1 MQSKTQLAYE
11 IEKTENMA
19 SYDNSCKNLLSH
31 KKILAYIMKE
41 CVEEFKGMELN
52 YIAENCIENTPEIST
67 EAVHRNTK
75 SPEKIIGDNTE
86 DKTIDE
92 GTVFY
97 DIRFVATVPSTG
109 ESIRL
114 IINLEAQKDYNPGYA
129 IVRRGLYYCSRL
141 ISSQYETEF
150 TGSNYNHIKKVYSI
164 WVCTNTPQYSQNTIT
179 KYKITEENIIGNV
192 KENVQDYD
200 LMNVIIVSLDKDD
213 ERVTQQDGILGLLRT
228 LLSDEMSATTRKQIL
243 CNNYGIEDVIFE
255 KELSGMCDLSY
266 GVLEHGM
273 EKGFNKGVVKGKE
286 EGLAEGRA
294 EGKAEGILISLRNLI
309 EGTGFSFDKA
319 ADMLKISEEERE
331 KYRNKI

>member
-1 MQSKTQLAYE
+1 
-11 IEKTENMA
+11 
-19 SYDNSCKNLLSH
+19 
-31 KKILAYIMKE
+31 MKE
-41 CVEEFKGMELN
+41 CVEEFKGVELN
-52 YIAENCIENTPEIST
+52 YIAENCIENDPEIST

-75 SPEKIIGDNTE
+75 APEKIIGDNTE
-86 DKTIDE
+86 DKTVDE

-109 ESIRL
+109 DSIRL

-164 WVCTNTPQYSQNTIT
+164 WVCTNAPRYSQNTIT
-179 KYKITEENIIGNV
+179 KYKITEENIIG
-192 KENVQDYD
+192 KIREDVQNYD

-228 LLSDEMSATTRKQIL
+228 LLSDEMSAAARKQIL
-243 CNNYGIEDVIFE
+243 YNNYGIEDVIFE

-266 GVLEHGM
+266 GVLERGI
-273 EKGFNKGVVKGKE
+273 EKG
-286 EGLAEGRA
+286 LAQGRA
-294 EGKAEGILISLRNLI
+294 EGEEFANINALRNLI
-309 EGTGFSFDKA
+309 ESTGFSFDKA